1 MECGAEDACD
11 GKSQDWKATPIP
23 GKAETYMF
31 ASAASS
37 AFCINAVS
45 DPSGERARRHWR
57 DVSEPVDPSP
67 CTWGVERR
75 GEISPLGSLAGCF
88 LALGSGLGLVG
99 TPSSRR

>member
-37 AFCINAVS
+37 AFCMNAVS
-45 DPSGERARRHWR
+45 DPSGKRARPH
-57 DVSEPVDPSP
+57 
-67 CTWGVERR
+67 
-75 GEISPLGSLAGCF
+75 
-88 LALGSGLGLVG
+88 
-99 TPSSRR
+99 

>member
-57 DVSEPVDPSP
+57 DVSEHEMSESRP
-67 CTWGVERR
+67 CLTV
-75 GEISPLGSLAGCF
+75 L
-88 LALGSGLGLVG
+88 
-99 TPSSRR
+99 SRV

>member
-37 AFCINAVS
+37 AFCMNAVS
-45 DPSGERARRHWR
+45 EPSGKRARHHWR
-57 DVSEPVDPSP
+57 DVSE
-67 CTWGVERR
+67 
-75 GEISPLGSLAGCF
+75 
-88 LALGSGLGLVG
+88 
-99 TPSSRR
+99 SRRAEPPCLTELSRV

>member
-37 AFCINAVS
+37 AFCMNAVS
-45 DPSGERARRHWR
+45 DPSGKRA
-57 DVSEPVDPSP
+57 P
-67 CTWGVERR
+67 
-75 GEISPLGSLAGCF
+75 SLARCVWEPPSG
-88 LALGSGLGLVG
+88 GSRSTAV
-99 TPSSRR
+99 

>member
-37 AFCINAVS
+37 AFCMNAVS
-45 DPSGERARRHWR
+45 DPSGKRARHHWR
-57 DVSEPVDPSP
+57 DVSGS
-67 CTWGVERR
+67 R
-75 GEISPLGSLAGCF
+75 SLAGVEHRRLS
-88 LALGSGLGLVG
+88 LAVCSA
-99 TPSSRR
+99 

>member
-37 AFCINAVS
+37 AFCMNAVS
-45 DPSGERARRHWR
+45 DPSGKGARHHWR
-57 DVSEPVDPSP
+57 DVSGSRRLA
-67 CTWGVERR
+67 GVEHRR
-75 GEISPLGSLAGCF
+75 LSLAVCS
-88 LALGSGLGLVG
+88 A
-99 TPSSRR
+99 

>member
-45 DPSGERARRHWR
+45 DPSGERARRH
-57 DVSEPVDPSP
+57 
-67 CTWGVERR
+67 
-75 GEISPLGSLAGCF
+75 
-88 LALGSGLGLVG
+88 
-99 TPSSRR
+99 